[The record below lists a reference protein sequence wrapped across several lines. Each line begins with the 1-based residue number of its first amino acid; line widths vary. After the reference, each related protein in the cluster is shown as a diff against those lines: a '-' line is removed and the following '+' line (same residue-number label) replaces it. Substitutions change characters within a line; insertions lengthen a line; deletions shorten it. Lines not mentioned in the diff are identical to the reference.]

1 MPVRRLIFRESL
13 EERLI
18 YHSRSTANLQ
28 FRSDD
33 GGHSFRRDAPGGA
46 IDAGAGIGNR
56 RRLAGGHLLLV

>member
-18 YHSRSTANLQ
+18 YHSRSMANLQ
-28 FRSDD
+28 FRSDG

-46 IDAGAGIGNR
+46 IDA
-56 RRLAGGHLLLV
+56 